1 MGTLRELGFFIFIA
15 LAQIRNTQ
23 TQDCSIAITSISS
36 PSASSLLVQWSTYSE
51 ATNYILDLR
60 VVNMTGVAP
69 VVVSVSA
76 STSQKE
82 VFGLKPGTVYTVVLK
97 VFRFFSVACSDTKTA
112 KTVPDTSQIITS
124 RAISSTA
131 FTLEWDR
138 VSSADQYFV
147 LVNSTIANERYNL
160 SFTSTSAVIQNLRP
174 TTSYD
179 CYVFTS
185 NSAGLGARS
194 RVRTVTTLVPPPVV
208 VTVVPLSTQAV
219 HVQWQAVDK
228 VLLYKV
234 TVTDSKGT
242 LLLSTTVSSTFLDVQ
257 NLIPC
262 RLQIITVASMNM
274 FLDAGEPKQVNYTSN
289 TLNAVSS
296 VSTDYSCVSASAM
309 VSWGAVFGA
318 EFYRVTAVDQKGRT
332 VSCTSTG
339 TTCQL
344 ANLSCGKDYV
354 VRVSAIANN
363 CENASSATAFF
374 QTAPCIPSNLITVS
388 NCKSDVLMSSWD
400 AVDGVSQFIVE
411 GRGNRGNASY
421 VSYYSCASNKSSCAI
436 PGVACGESLTM
447 MITAFNDDCY
457 SEAVLGQETNT
468 APCVPQ
474 TLSPINDCSSDSITL
489 TWSTANGALFYIA
502 SVTDSLG
509 GQYSCSTSN
518 LNCQITGL
526 RCGTT
531 YNATII
537 SSNYK
542 CNSSVSNN
550 ITVNTA
556 PCPPNQ
562 VQATLDCEGNRA
574 LVSWLK
580 SQFPGSYTATM
591 VDQSGGQLNCSTVN
605 SSCWIPSLKCGQAY
619 NVSITYHNNIC
630 RSKTSSPISINS
642 IPCGPEN
649 FHSSL
654 ECSSGAVQLTW
665 DPTYGA
671 NGYSASVVAA
681 SSGRRMFCNSTFPNC
696 SLSSLTCGES
706 YVAQVRSYNGTC
718 FSMLSQTV
726 TFKGVPCAPTNVTV
740 ARTCTN
746 RTTVMWQASL
756 GAQTYRVIAVSNQGP
771 CAPFNIHSTI
781 QCITNIVT
789 LSWDSSPT
797 SMSYTGRAVGA
808 DGSIILCN
816 SSSAQCQFM
825 DLRCGLNYAIKLIAS
840 DGMCWS
846 AESETYT
853 QPTGPCAPVTVSN
866 FLNCDTNMLSVSWTP
881 SPLALSYSAL
891 LTPIN
896 GLVRGCTSDATNCV
910 ISGLQCGLS
919 YSLTVLAANRVCT
932 GPQSQSQT
940 IQAAPCIPAS
950 VSANV
955 VCASNTVHAAWA
967 QAVGALSYTGILTS
981 ADGVT
986 RSCSTSALSC
996 EFSGLSC
1003 AKTYTVQVLANSNC
1017 NSSASTSVT
1026 VTTGPCDPSNMSA
1039 QVQCGSGAVKVSW
1052 QASAGASAYTAQA
1065 YLQNQTVPSDS
1076 CSSPNTTCSLTHLQ
1090 CGTLYYVSVFASDGT
1105 CSSSPVGRT
1114 TVRTA
1119 PCPPVLQV
1127 VPSSCINDQALVLWT
1142 GSPDVLDVTVTATSV
1157 LGYSAGCTSANNS
1170 CNIQGLQCAQKYTL
1184 QGTSHGML
1192 CNSTPSVPLNIN
1204 TAPCPP
1210 AAIRANYTC
1219 GTSMAV
1225 VSWNDSLGREN
1236 FIARIQTQDQFD
1248 SCSTNL
1254 TRCTFSSLL
1263 CGRLYNVSL
1272 LAVAG
1277 QCNSSNIARTQM
1289 QTAPCAPQNVSVS
1302 LQCGNN
1308 TASVNW
1314 APSLGAIGYDVTAL
1328 GRDGDVKY
1336 CRTSNTYCQIPNL
1349 HCSQT
1354 YNFVVTPFSDVCT
1367 GWPSS
1372 TFTFTAGPCAPTGVQ
1387 ASLLCQNNVGV
1398 VSWIAAINAE
1408 KYIAIATSSDG
1419 FRHNCTTNGTSCQF
1433 LDLYCGKNYNITVV
1447 SVQGACWS
1455 DPSTPVLLRS
1465 AGCPPSNLVGVT
1477 QCGTNDI
1484 TFTWD
1489 PSSRLG
1495 VTYFLFSQQEN
1506 LANSTFNTTATFIT
1520 LKHLQCGVLLT
1531 MRVAAQDNNCL
1542 SQYSAPVQI
1551 RTAPCAPSGLVATT
1565 SCGTSQATLSWLGG
1579 VGALF
1584 YTATLVSNDGGSISC
1599 TSNTN
1604 TCLVKLDCDS
1614 IYTVT
1619 VISSTGLCNSTT
1631 NSSTQLTSAPCK
1643 SENLSVSLE
1652 CNTSIAT
1659 VWWNSTGLDQSYS
1672 VSAVNFT
1679 GGAVMCS
1686 TNTTHCTYNQFQCG
1700 ETYTV
1705 TVTGITQ
1712 RCFSQPSTS
1721 VDFST
1726 APCTPTHVKATY
1738 DCDTSITVV
1747 MWDIARGAENYIVYA
1762 VSNQGYSTNF
1772 STVDTTCNLRDLRCG
1787 QVYSITVVA
1796 ERGGCRSQPSQPF
1809 TVSTGPCPQ
1818 SSPYVSL
1825 DCSINSALVS
1835 WTHGYGILY
1844 YNVSADAIDVDS
1856 FVTCSTTGTSCNVTQ
1871 LQCAQP
1877 YQISVTG
1884 QGSTCPS
1891 PAQGWVAITSG
1902 RTFFTV
1908 PNILC
1913 GLTYNVTVVAQ
1924 NDKCNS
1930 SRSSVQSAISAPCP
1944 PQAISA
1950 TINCTSNTILV
1961 NWSSSVV
1968 GASYMVQAVSSNS
1981 YYTCNSSSTFCS
1993 IHVPCGKTYNIS
2005 VTPSQNG
2012 CNGVSSSSIT
2022 IQSTPCVPTLT
2033 NVEMDCLYNSAWV
2046 MWNASSGAESYTA
2059 VATDSDGLRYLC
2071 NSSNSICTIS
2081 GLQCGRNYSYGLTAT
2096 NARCSSGVSN
2106 TMQVE
2111 TVPCPPSNVNVSVNC
2126 ESGTV
2131 TVQWLR
2137 SVGALAYT
2145 ATLEPLE
2152 GNSSCCTAL
2161 NGSTSCDVA
2170 SLPCGQSYMVT
2181 VTAAGRTCNSS
2192 QSMAI
2197 LVQTAPCQP
2206 MRPNAT
2212 VSCTDNVANVRWINS
2227 MGGQLYT
2234 VTAVSVNG
2242 TATDSCSG
2250 FDGSCNLRGLACGLQ
2265 YTASVVAQHSS
2276 CRSLPSPT
2284 TLIKTV
2290 PCAPQN
2296 VKLTLDCNARNLTI
2310 SWNKTSGG
2318 QVYTATLRNSLGY
2331 ATTCQSLTD
2340 QCTIS
2345 GLSCGTAYHTS
2356 VIASDTS
2363 CSSQPSIIQDTDPI
2377 SIFVSV
2383 PCAPSNIRAQMDIQ
2397 ASTAVLS
2404 WYFGAGSLRYK
2415 AIAVSSFEG
2424 TSVSCDTN
2432 QTNCN
2437 LINLLCGDKY
2447 NVTIQAVGNF
2457 CNKSASMG
2465 QYLQTGPCVPRLVS
2479 ASYTPPVALLLWDMT
2494 RGADNYTAQ
2503 AVSQHGSQASC
2514 STRDTSCVLYS
2525 LNCSQTYNITL
2536 TAYNNIYQ
2544 DGVKSNTLTL
2554 NTEPCPPTILTTRVV
2569 GDQGE
2574 VTWEPSIGAV
2584 RYTVMLEGRR
2594 GDTLY
2599 CQSTDTSC
2607 SVAGLLCGTV
2617 YVSRVTA
2624 IGTSINS
2631 SISVGALLTTVPCLP
2646 DPNSF
2651 AVTVQCPN
2659 NSASVSWAWSDG
2671 ATSYELTATSNN
2683 GDQLK
2688 CVTGLN
2694 TCNITNLECGQTY
2707 NLSLTTI
2714 NSAGAASLETGITF
2728 QSRPCVPKY
2737 VGANLQCGTRTA
2749 VLNWERKPGVLYYL
2763 GSATFSPKVAAVMCN
2778 STTDSCSFSGL
2789 QCGVQYT
2796 LSVIAYTRQCWSDF
2810 SAPVNITTEPCPV
2823 QNLTVT
2829 GSCNTSSLQLNW
2841 SNVTGAQLYTISV
2854 TGNLGYTTAFQSAVP
2869 SLQVEVP
2876 CGQSYSF
2883 SVLGKNDQCYSL
2895 TSTTAKFSTAPCAP
2909 TAVQTFIQC
2918 EDNIASVSWVNSDGA
2933 LNYTAVAKGQT
2944 LGQTSI
2950 CTTNTTICNWSDL
2963 LCGELYT
2970 VRVTASNLYCSSAPS
2985 DNTTIRMA
2993 PCIPKILSANFDCGL
3008 RVASLTWEASRGT
3021 QSYLMTA
3028 ENDIS
3033 PMVGLTT
3040 NTTNAQISEL
3050 HCGQQYYFKVSTVG
3064 QGCRSKPS
3072 NSSVLQ
3078 TEPCPP
3084 TAVATS
3090 VDCLSNIATVTWGIS
3105 STADHYITNVVG
3117 PDSIVTTCMSSTTSC
3132 GIATLQCGQ
3141 KYNVSVTASRLLCN
3155 SKPSV
3160 TTYLN
3165 TGPCA
3170 PLNLSVSISC
3180 GNNAATLFWSPG
3192 NGSMWY
3198 YASATNAQGDNRHCN
3213 TTGTSCI
3220 IAGLQCGA
3228 VYNFTVHGSDGVC
3241 NSSYSRVVQKAAAP
3255 CAQQSLNVSFSCG
3268 NNTATLSWS
3277 PNNGS
3282 LWYYASAITALGVNR
3297 QCNTTATSCT
3307 IAGLQCGTLYNF
3319 SVQGSDGVC
3328 NSSSSTTVQKATGP
3342 CAPQSL
3348 NVSFSCGNNTA
3359 TLSWASSNGSLLY
3372 YASAVSAQGD
3382 SRQCNATGTSCTIAG
3397 LQCGTLYNFSVQG
3410 SDGVCNSSN
3419 SPVVPKFTSPCASQ
3433 SLNVSFSCG
3442 NNTATLSW
3450 PPSNGSL
3457 WYYASAITALGD
3469 NRQCNTTGTSCAIAG
3484 LQCGTLYNFSVQ
3496 GSDGVCSS
3504 PRNPVV
3510 RNVTAPCAPQSLN
3523 VSLSCENNTATLSWS
3538 PSNGSLWYYASA
3550 ITALG
3555 VNRQCNTTASSCTIA
3570 GLQCGTLYNFSVQ
3583 GSDGVCNSFSSP
3595 TVQKATAPCT
3605 PQSLNVSLSCENNTA
3620 TVSWSSS
3627 NGSLGYYAS
3636 AVNAQGDIRQ
3646 CNSTGTSCSIA
3657 GLQCGIVYNFTVQA
3671 TNGVCNSSRSLE
3683 VQKKSA
3689 PCSPQSPNVSFS
3701 SGNNTATLSWT
3712 PSNGSL
3718 WYYASAVNAPGDNRQ
3733 CNATRTPCII
3743 EGLQCGI
3750 LYNFSVQGSDGVCNS
3765 SHNPVLQKITCPCAP
3780 QSLNVSFSCGNNTAT
3795 LSWSPS
3801 NGSLLYYASAV
3812 SAQGDSRQCTAT
3824 GTSCTIAGLQ
3834 CGTLYNFSVQGSDGV
3849 CNSSNSPVVPKI
3861 TSPCAPQSLNVSFS
3875 CGNNT
3880 ATLSWA
3886 SSNGSLLYYASAV
3899 SARGDSR
3906 QCNATGTSCT
3916 IAGLQCGTLYNFS
3929 VLGSD
3934 GVCNSSNSPVVPK
3947 ITTPCASQS
3956 LNVSFS
3962 CGNNTATLSWSP
3974 SNGLPWYYASAIT
3987 ALGDNHQCNT
3997 TGTSCAIAGLQ
4008 CGTLYSFS
4016 VQVSDGVCNSPSSPV
4031 VQRGAVPCPPDVI
4044 KNVNRQLENDTLVL
4058 LNWIPVNCTAVQY
4071 LVGLNGTFL
4080 NGDLVQLESYWTER
4094 TYFEFPLPCG
4104 ISYSVVVTAR
4114 SGAITGEPSV
4124 PIYGSTGV
4132 CQQNNTTNTGSVMGR
4147 RRRDLGEGETLAGL
4161 NDEGVLPVPKV
4172 KDVHLEGLTLYVK
4185 WAPVTGAIHYM
4196 LIVKEDPEYQP
4207 SEAVTVQNEVA
4218 EVPNLK
4224 PATRYCVTVAAKS
4237 SITQSAY
4244 SAPICLTTGIPIVNH
4259 ENLHA

>member
-1 MGTLRELGFFIFIA
+1 LKYFGYLVLACLAVNITKYFLIA
-15 LAQIRNTQ
+15 
-23 TQDCSIAITSISS
+23 DCSIAITSISS

-147 LVNSTIANERYNL
+147 LVNSSITNERYNL

-289 TLNAVSS
+289 TLSAVSS

-318 EFYRVTAVDQKGRT
+318 ESYRVTAVDQKGRT

-374 QTAPCIPSNLITVS
+374 QTVPCPPDNLNLYRECISNVIIFSWAPTNNTIFYKANMIDSTGGSQACITTDTSCFFTDTVCGRSYNFTVFGVNGDCSGPLSQAVSIRTAPCIPSNLITVS

-400 AVDGVSQFIVE
+400 AADGVSQFIVE

-421 VSYYSCASNKSSCAI
+421 VSYYSCVSNKSSCAI

-457 SEAVLGQETNT
+457 SETVLGQETNT

-474 TLSPINDCSSDSITL
+474 TLLPINDCSSDSITL

-509 GQYSCSTSN
+509 GQYSCSTTN

-542 CNSSVSNN
+542 CNSSVSNK
-550 ITVNTA
+550 ITVDTA

-580 SQFPGSYTATM
+580 SQFPGSYTASM

-619 NVSITYHNNIC
+619 NVSITYYNNIC

-649 FHSSL
+649 FHTSL

-756 GAQTYRVIAVSNQGP
+756 GAQSYRVIAVSNQGKQSSCSSNTTTCSLIDLQCGQVYNVSVVAIDETCSSIQSQSATLQTGP

-846 AESETYT
+846 AESETFT

-866 FLNCDTNMLSVSWTP
+866 FLNCDTNTLSVSWTP

-896 GLVRGCTSDATNCV
+896 GMVRGCTSDATNCV

-919 YSLTVLAANRVCT
+919 YSLTVLAANRACT
-932 GPQSQSQT
+932 GPQSLSQT

-981 ADGVT
+981 PDGVT

-1039 QVQCGSGAVKVSW
+1039 QVQCGSGAVNVSW

-1065 YLQNQTVPSDS
+1065 YMQNQTVPSDS
-1076 CSSPNTTCSLTHLQ
+1076 CGSSNTTCSLTHLQ

-1142 GSPDVLDVTVTATSV
+1142 GSPDVLDVTLTATSV

-1170 CNIQGLQCAQKYTL
+1170 CNIQGLQCAQRYTL
-1184 QGTSHGML
+1184 QGTSRGML
-1192 CNSTPSVPLNIN
+1192 CNSTPSVPLNII
-1204 TAPCPP
+1204 TAPCTP

-1387 ASLLCQNNVGV
+1387 ASLLCQNNVGI

-1419 FRHNCTTNGTSCQF
+1419 FRHNCTSNGTSCQF
-1433 LDLYCGKNYNITVV
+1433 LDFYCGKNYNITVV
-1447 SVQGACWS
+1447 SIQGACWS

-1520 LKHLQCGVLLT
+1520 LKHLQCGVLLAV
-1531 MRVAAQDNNCL
+1531 RVAAQDNNCL

-1565 SCGTSQATLSWLGG
+1565 SCGTSQATLTWLGG

-1599 TSNTN
+1599 TSNTT

-1631 NSSTQLTSAPCK
+1631 NSSTQLTSAPCLISNVTTQLNCTANSLAVQWISISGNKTYTALAIGNDGTRTSCNTNGTSCTIPGLRCGRSYGIAVTTLHSQCTVQTSDFQIQTAPCK

-1679 GGAVMCS
+1679 GGAVICS
-1686 TNTTHCTYNQFQCG
+1686 TKASYCTYNQFQCG
-1700 ETYTV
+1700 EAYTV
-1705 TVTGITQ
+1705 TVTGIMQ
-1712 RCFSQPSTS
+1712 RCTSQPSTS

-1726 APCTPTHVKATY
+1726 
-1738 DCDTSITVV
+1738 
-1747 MWDIARGAENYIVYA
+1747 
-1762 VSNQGYSTNF
+1762 
-1772 STVDTTCNLRDLRCG
+1772 
-1787 QVYSITVVA
+1787 
-1796 ERGGCRSQPSQPF
+1796 
-1809 TVSTGPCPQ
+1809 GPCP
-1818 SSPYVSL
+1818 PR
-1825 DCSINSALVS
+1825 I
-1835 WTHGYGILY
+1835 
-1844 YNVSADAIDVDS
+1844 VSA
-1856 FVTCSTTGTSCNVTQ
+1856 Q
-1871 LQCAQP
+1871 
-1877 YQISVTG
+1877 
-1884 QGSTCPS
+1884 
-1891 PAQGWVAITSG
+1891 
-1902 RTFFTV
+1902 
-1908 PNILC
+1908 
-1913 GLTYNVTVVAQ
+1913 
-1924 NDKCNS
+1924 
-1930 SRSSVQSAISAPCP
+1930 
-1944 PQAISA
+1944 
-1950 TINCTSNTILV
+1950 
-1961 NWSSSVV
+1961 
-1968 GASYMVQAVSSNS
+1968 
-1981 YYTCNSSSTFCS
+1981 
-1993 IHVPCGKTYNIS
+1993 VPCGSNVMTIS
-2005 VTPSQNG
+2005 WQISQGSVSYLAVAQSSGGQWFN
-2012 CNGVSSSSIT
+2012 CSSSGTTCDIPGLQCG
-2022 IQSTPCVPTLT
+2022 QSYEVFVSGVVGTCIGPKSQSQIVKTTPCVPTLT

-2059 VATDSDGLRYLC
+2059 VATDSDGLRYQC

-2081 GLQCGRNYSYGLTAT
+2081 GLQCGRNYSFGLTAT

-2131 TVQWLR
+2131 TVRWLR

-2197 LVQTAPCQP
+2197 LVQT
-2206 MRPNAT
+2206 
-2212 VSCTDNVANVRWINS
+2212 
-2227 MGGQLYT
+2227 
-2234 VTAVSVNG
+2234 
-2242 TATDSCSG
+2242 
-2250 FDGSCNLRGLACGLQ
+2250 
-2265 YTASVVAQHSS
+2265 
-2276 CRSLPSPT
+2276 
-2284 TLIKTV
+2284 
-2290 PCAPQN
+2290 
-2296 VKLTLDCNARNLTI
+2296 
-2310 SWNKTSGG
+2310 
-2318 QVYTATLRNSLGY
+2318 
-2331 ATTCQSLTD
+2331 
-2340 QCTIS
+2340 
-2345 GLSCGTAYHTS
+2345 
-2356 VIASDTS
+2356 
-2363 CSSQPSIIQDTDPI
+2363 
-2377 SIFVSV
+2377 V

-2415 AIAVSSFEG
+2415 AIAVSSFAG

-2457 CNKSASMG
+2457 CNNSASMG

-2536 TAYNNIYQ
+2536 TAYSNIYQ

-2569 GDQGE
+2569 GDRGE

-2631 SISVGALLTTVPCLP
+2631 SSSVGALLTTVPCLP

-2688 CVTGLN
+2688 CVTNLN

-2778 STTDSCSFSGL
+2778 STIDSCSFSGL

-2829 GSCNTSSLQLNW
+2829 GSCNTNSLQLNW
-2841 SNVTGAQLYTISV
+2841 SNVTGVQLYTISV
-2854 TGNLGYTTAFQSAVP
+2854 TGNLGYTTAFQSPVP

-2963 LCGELYT
+2963 LCGELYI
-2970 VRVTASNLYCSSAPS
+2970 VRVTASNLYCSSVPS

-3220 IAGLQCGA
+3220 IAGLQCGV
-3228 VYNFTVHGSDGVC
+3228 VYNFTLHGSDGVC
-3241 NSSYSRVVQKAAAP
+3241 NSSYSRVVQKA
-3255 CAQQSLNVSFSCG
+3255 
-3268 NNTATLSWS
+3268 
-3277 PNNGS
+3277 
-3282 LWYYASAITALGVNR
+3282 
-3297 QCNTTATSCT
+3297 
-3307 IAGLQCGTLYNF
+3307 
-3319 SVQGSDGVC
+3319 
-3328 NSSSSTTVQKATGP
+3328 TG
-3342 CAPQSL
+3342 
-3348 NVSFSCGNNTA
+3348 
-3359 TLSWASSNGSLLY
+3359 
-3372 YASAVSAQGD
+3372 
-3382 SRQCNATGTSCTIAG
+3382 
-3397 LQCGTLYNFSVQG
+3397 
-3410 SDGVCNSSN
+3410 
-3419 SPVVPKFTSPCASQ
+3419 PCASQ

-3450 PPSNGSL
+3450 SPSNGSL

-3484 LQCGTLYNFSVQ
+3484 LQCGTIYSLSVQ

-3510 RNVTAPCAPQSLN
+3510 RNVTAPCS
-3523 VSLSCENNTATLSWS
+3523 
-3538 PSNGSLWYYASA
+3538 
-3550 ITALG
+3550 
-3555 VNRQCNTTASSCTIA
+3555 
-3570 GLQCGTLYNFSVQ
+3570 
-3583 GSDGVCNSFSSP
+3583 
-3595 TVQKATAPCT
+3595 

-3671 TNGVCNSSRSLE
+3671 TNGVCNSSRSSE
-3683 VQKKSA
+3683 VQKKS
-3689 PCSPQSPNVSFS
+3689 
-3701 SGNNTATLSWT
+3701 G
-3712 PSNGSL
+3712 
-3718 WYYASAVNAPGDNRQ
+3718 
-3733 CNATRTPCII
+3733 
-3743 EGLQCGI
+3743 
-3750 LYNFSVQGSDGVCNS
+3750 
-3765 SHNPVLQKITCPCAP
+3765 
-3780 QSLNVSFSCGNNTAT
+3780 
-3795 LSWSPS
+3795 
-3801 NGSLLYYASAV
+3801 
-3812 SAQGDSRQCTAT
+3812 
-3824 GTSCTIAGLQ
+3824 
-3834 CGTLYNFSVQGSDGV
+3834 
-3849 CNSSNSPVVPKI
+3849 
-3861 TSPCAPQSLNVSFS
+3861 PCAPQSLNVSFS

-3899 SARGDSR
+3899 SAQGDSR

-3916 IAGLQCGTLYNFS
+3916 IAG
-3929 VLGSD
+3929 
-3934 GVCNSSNSPVVPK
+3934 
-3947 ITTPCASQS
+3947 
-3956 LNVSFS
+3956 
-3962 CGNNTATLSWSP
+3962 
-3974 SNGLPWYYASAIT
+3974 
-3987 ALGDNHQCNT
+3987 
-3997 TGTSCAIAGLQ
+3997 
-4008 CGTLYSFS
+4008 
-4016 VQVSDGVCNSPSSPV
+4016 
-4031 VQRGAVPCPPDVI
+4031 
-4044 KNVNRQLENDTLVL
+4044 
-4058 LNWIPVNCTAVQY
+4058 
-4071 LVGLNGTFL
+4071 
-4080 NGDLVQLESYWTER
+4080 
-4094 TYFEFPLPCG
+4094 
-4104 ISYSVVVTAR
+4104 
-4114 SGAITGEPSV
+4114 
-4124 PIYGSTGV
+4124 
-4132 CQQNNTTNTGSVMGR
+4132 
-4147 RRRDLGEGETLAGL
+4147 
-4161 NDEGVLPVPKV
+4161 
-4172 KDVHLEGLTLYVK
+4172 
-4185 WAPVTGAIHYM
+4185 
-4196 LIVKEDPEYQP
+4196 
-4207 SEAVTVQNEVA
+4207 
-4218 EVPNLK
+4218 
-4224 PATRYCVTVAAKS
+4224 
-4237 SITQSAY
+4237 
-4244 SAPICLTTGIPIVNH
+4244 
-4259 ENLHA
+4259 